1 MTRLHLLLI
10 SALAASL
17 TVALLLGGNAFA
29 ARGDVTCKL
38 EVKHGKHV
46 VSCPK
51 GQLRGKRGRRGAR
64 GARGAAGAAGPT
76 GPAGAPA
83 GSGSGLNL
91 NFNAYLS
98 ASEKKEV
105 TIGNFTIR
113 AASDALGNC
122 APIVLRAGAV
132 DSRFSHG
139 SAGAFALLLNNTIG
153 TVAAANT
160 SDMFTAVSEN
170 GVSTMSGIVGAV
182 TAGGV
187 CLVSGYV
194 TGR

>member
-1 MTRLHLLLI
+1 MTRFHLLSIAAL
-10 SALAASL
+10 SALAMAIF
-17 TVALLLGGNAFA
+17 VGGAGSAFA
-29 ARGDVTCKL
+29 AKQQVTCK
-38 EVKHGKHV
+38 VKVKGKKRV
-46 VSCPK
+46 VDCPK
-51 GQLRGKRGRRGAR
+51 GQLKGKRGAR
-64 GARGAAGAAGPT
+64 GPRGVAGPA

-83 GSGSGLNL
+83 GAGSGLNL

-139 SAGAFALLLNNTIG
+139 SSGAFAVLLNNTLG
-153 TVAAANT
+153 TVAVANT
-160 SDMFTAVSEN
+160 SDLFTAVSEN
-170 GVSTMSGIVGAV
+170 GASTMSGIVGAV

-194 TGR
+194 TGL